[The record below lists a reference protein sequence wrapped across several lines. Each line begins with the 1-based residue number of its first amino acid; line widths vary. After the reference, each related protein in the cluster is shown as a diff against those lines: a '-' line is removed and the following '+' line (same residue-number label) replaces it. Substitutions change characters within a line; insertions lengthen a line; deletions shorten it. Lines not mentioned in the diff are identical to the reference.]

1 MYEAIHW
8 WQYYC
13 IKECIFLHQSRDP
26 RSKFY
31 KKSLFSI
38 NCIDSMFISILGILI
53 INDIQRSNYAKT
65 QNLFDVEIRKL
76 AKTCFV
82 SQLYLQPNAN
92 IQRRNHSTIISVFFP
107 IFCYSRRWNIFWTII
122 WYTEFQFLIS
132 VITWPFKGTYI

>member
-1 MYEAIHW
+1 MFGGIHW
-8 WQYYC
+8 WRYYR

-26 RSKFY
+26 LSKFY

-38 NCIDSMFISILGILI
+38 NCIDSMLISILGIFI
-53 INDIQRSNYAKT
+53 INDIQWSNYAKT

-92 IQRRNHSTIISVFFP
+92 IQRRNHRTLIYVFFQ
-107 IFCYSRRWNIFWTII
+107 IFPHGRLWNIFWTKI
-122 WYTEFQFLIS
+122 WNNVVNCFFRNHMTF
-132 VITWPFKGTYI
+132 